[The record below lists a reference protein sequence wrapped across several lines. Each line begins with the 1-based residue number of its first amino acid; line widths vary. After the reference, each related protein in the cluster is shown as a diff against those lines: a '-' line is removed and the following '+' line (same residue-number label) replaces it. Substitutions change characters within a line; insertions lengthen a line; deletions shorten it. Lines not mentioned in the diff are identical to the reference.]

1 MKRYAAIVLA
11 ALASASCSRAPEL
24 GPPDPHAPPAAAAP
38 IELAARYAR
47 AAVSPRAKAA
57 NVRLV
62 RADAGVPEAQNWEVA
77 LVVTQRGAAS
87 ADDDAVLLAWMEGRP
102 GADGFTETRLVSAL
116 SRDGARS
123 VATRYV
129 AGPPG
134 MKIPFDPVLA
144 VDRAAGRVH
153 RGAMSLPGRIAWT
166 ESGAIDSPDA
176 LAPPVI
182 ALATKPQVDKGWLAA
197 GPGPGGTGRALY
209 FAHNAGVQR
218 SDDGGATWSTPTEV
232 AGGVALPQTLVL
244 PDGSFAMAYYHSGSR
259 AVRFVRSRDGA
270 RSFDPPVEVHRA
282 AAEPV
287 ALGGSVPGEF
297 RTAPFGSLARDP
309 RDGTL
314 YIAVADVTATA
325 GLENDVD
332 VLLFRSDDGGER
344 WSAPRIVPGDAP
356 PRTDQFL
363 PALAV
368 DDRGRLHLA
377 FLDTRRTTAGDLEPA
392 ALVDAWYAVS
402 EDGGASFRA
411 QRLEAEPVDSAK
423 TQWSPLSATAR
434 NQFVGDYIGLD
445 VSAHA
450 AYVAF
455 PSTIDGAVAM
465 TLARIDLDEAAGVG
479 APVADPRG
487 LAGAWYDPARSGQ
500 GFELQWLEGGVLL
513 AVFYGHR
520 DDGSNLFL
528 IGTRA
533 GAPRYGEAL
542 EIPLV
547 ATRGGRFTNLDPA
560 AIRREPWGT
569 LTLEFTDCDR
579 AQATLAGA
587 DGTQA
592 LALVRLAKPAG
603 LDCGAPAP

>member
-1 MKRYAAIVLA
+1 MKRVAAI
-11 ALASASCSRAPEL
+11 ALAVLGSASCSRTPEL
-24 GPPDPHAPPAAAAP
+24 GPPGPHTPPASAAP
-38 IELAARYAR
+38 IELAAHYAR
-47 AAVSPRAKAA
+47 AAVAPHAKAA
-57 NVRLV
+57 RVRLV
-62 RADAGVPEAQNWEVA
+62 RADAAVPDAQNWEVA
-77 LVVTQRGAAS
+77 LVVTERGAAS

-116 SRDGARS
+116 TRDGARS
-123 VATRYV
+123 VATQYV
-129 AGPPG
+129 AGPAG

-166 ESGAIDSPDA
+166 ETGAIASPDV
-176 LAPPVI
+176 LAPPVL
-182 ALATKPQVDKGWLAA
+182 ALTTRPQVDKGWLAA
-197 GPGPGGTGRALY
+197 GPGPGGSGRALY

-218 SDDGGATWSTPTEV
+218 SDDGGASWSAPVEV
-232 AGGVALPQTLVL
+232 PGGMALPQTLVL
-244 PDGSFAMAYYHSGSR
+244 PDGTFAMAYYHAGSR
-259 AVRFVRSRDGA
+259 SVRYLRSRDGA
-270 RSFDPPVEVHRA
+270 RSFEAPVDVHRA
-282 AAEPV
+282 AAEPL

-325 GLENDVD
+325 GIENDVD
-332 VLLFRSDDGGER
+332 VLLFRSVDGGR
-344 WSAPRIVPGDAP
+344 TWSAPRIVPGDAP
-356 PRTDQFL
+356 PRSDQFL

-368 DDRGRLHLA
+368 DDRGRLHLG
-377 FLDTRRTTAGDLEPA
+377 FLDTRRTTAGDVAPSA
-392 ALVDAWYAVS
+392 RIDAWYAVS

-423 TQWSPLSATAR
+423 TNWSPLSATAR
-434 NQFVGDYIGLD
+434 IQFIGDYIGLD

-465 TLARIDLDEAAGVG
+465 TLARIDFDDAAGVG

-528 IGTRA
+528 IGTRT
-533 GAPRYGEAL
+533 GVPRYGEAL
-542 EIPLV
+542 EIPVV
-547 ATRGGRFTNLDPA
+547 ATRGGRYTSLDPT

-569 LTLEFTDCDR
+569 LTLSFEDCER
-579 AQATLAGA
+579 AQATLAGD
-587 DGTQA
+587 DGTQV

-603 LDCGAPAP
+603 LDCGAAP